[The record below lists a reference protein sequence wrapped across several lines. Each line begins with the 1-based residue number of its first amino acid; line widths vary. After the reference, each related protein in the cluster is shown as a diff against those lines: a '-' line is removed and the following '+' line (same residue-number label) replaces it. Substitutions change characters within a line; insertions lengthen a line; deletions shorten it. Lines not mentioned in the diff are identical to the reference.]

1 MATFKSKYTGEQL
14 DKAIGDVLNG
24 NVGSGGATETVK
36 LDTTLTQAGKAA
48 DAKATGD
55 RLAALSKEIEQL
67 SDGFFEDSKVL
78 GKNLLNPNTCVPGY
92 LSNGALTVHSD
103 WVTCDYIY
111 VGNLTNIIASNR
123 TTGYGFSMFFLNK
136 YDANKNFLSMNSQ
149 QDHTYAVEDGV
160 AYVRFALKTNT
171 DPADVQVESGTV
183 ITAFEPYTEGETV
196 KIPKKVWTGKKWVV
210 IGDSLTEVNGR
221 TTMRYHDYVSESTGI
236 AVVNMGQSGTGYART
251 KESETAFY
259 QRISSVPTD
268 ADVVTIFGSGNDLGA
283 GLELGTPTDTG
294 TETICGCINTTI
306 DNLIA
311 IMPAVSLG
319 IVSPTPWVGHPPYN
333 TDSSMAKYCAAM
345 KTICEN
351 RSIPF
356 LDLYHCSNLRPWTE
370 EGRAACYTKDDGN
383 GVHPD
388 EKGHAL
394 IAPRFK
400 AFLETLIL

>member
-1 MATFKSKYTGEQL
+1 MANFVSKYTGAQHDEAVRL
-14 DKAIGDVLNG
+14 TGELNG
-24 NVGSGGATETVK
+24 KV
-36 LDTTLTQAGKAA
+36 
-48 DAKATGD
+48 
-55 RLAALSKEIEQL
+55 AALSEEIEQL
-67 SDGFFEDSKVL
+67 SDSFFEDSKVL

-92 LSNGALTVHSD
+92 LNNGALTANAD

-111 VGNLTNIIASNR
+111 VGNLTNIVASSEAGN
-123 TTGYGFSMFFLNK
+123 TFSMFFLNK
-136 YDANKNFLSMNSQ
+136 YDKNKKFISANSQ
-149 QDHTYAVEDGV
+149 NGYTYAVEDGV
-160 AYVRFALKTNT
+160 AYVRFAIKTDR
-171 DPADVQVESGTV
+171 DPATVQVESGTQ
-183 ITAFEPYTEGETV
+183 ITAFEPYTEGTTV

-221 TTMRYHDYVSESTGI
+221 TTMRYHDYVSDNTGI
-236 AVVNMGQSGTGYART
+236 AVVNMGMSGTGYART

-259 QRISSVPTD
+259 QRIASVPTD

-294 TETICGCINTTI
+294 TGTLCGCINTTI

-319 IVSPTPWVGHPPYN
+319 IVSPTPWVGHPPHN
-333 TDSSMAKYCAAM
+333 TESNMAKYCAAM